1 VQFRQMQSDAFPLNG
16 GLDLVTVPAMVK
28 PGRVSS
34 GVNFEPD
41 NNGGYTK
48 MRGIERYDGKPAP
61 SDASYYVADVDITGT
76 VIFRDVITGE
86 MSGATGVVV
95 LVNGTTSLVLAK
107 VTGTFEEEENFTIG
121 GTPQGTISSV
131 LVDSETDVR
140 LHAVYRN
147 LVADVNRD
155 DIAVVPGSGPVRG
168 VKYYKG
174 ERYALRDNEAATAC
188 VLHRATPT
196 GWQEIPFGREIH
208 FDNAT
213 AIINDGDVVVGANSF
228 ATGIVKR
235 ALLRTGTWASQGVGT
250 LVFDSV
256 SGLFEDNENLQV
268 GGVTKVVANG
278 VDTAIE
284 LLPGG
289 KFEFE
294 TINFFG
300 TAGTERLYAADGV
313 NLLGEFDGTT
323 WVPIRTGVDV
333 DNPKFVREHRK
344 HLIVAI
350 LGSLFTS
357 GTGDPYS
364 YTAITGSAE
373 LGTGS
378 LITGL
383 SPEVGDST
391 SGAML
396 VLTDQKCFMMYGNDA
411 SDFKLVLH
419 SPASGGKAYTVQ
431 NLGYS
436 HFLNNRGVTQLV
448 ASQSFGNFQLNVLTQ
463 DIQPLLDQKRGM
475 EIASCVVRNNNQ
487 YWIFFNDGSGIIM
500 QVRQSNNANAPTIG
514 ASMTFDYGED
524 RVMNVVDSFV
534 DVDGIDKV
542 LAGATDGF
550 VYELNK
556 GTTLDGDSMR
566 FNLMLHF
573 NHSNSLRIRKNYRRT
588 VFHVEAQGYAEFKV
602 GHDLGFGKRSIRQS
616 RLQDETLPGR
626 GGFWDSFVWTA
637 FVWDTPAV
645 EEINV
650 YTPGNGD
657 SIALIVAGDS
667 EITEQ
672 FTLQTCIPYFKINRP
687 ER

>member
-1 VQFRQMQSDAFPLNG
+1 MQFRQMQSDAFPLVG
-16 GLDLVTVPAMVK
+16 GLDLVTVPAAVK

-34 GVNFEPD
+34 CVNFEPD

-48 MRGIERYDGKPAP
+48 MKGIERFDGRPSP
-61 SDASYYVADVDITGT
+61 SDASYYIAPVSITGT
-76 VIFRDVITGE
+76 VIFRDVITGSV
-86 MSGATGVVV
+86 SGATGVVISV
-95 LVNGTTSLVLAK
+95 EGTNRLVLAK
-107 VTGTFEEEENFTIG
+107 VDGEFVEETFTIG
-121 GTPQGTISSV
+121 GTPQGTITEA
-131 LVDSETDVR
+131 LIDSETDVR
-140 LHAVYRN
+140 LHAVYKN
-147 LVADVNRD
+147 LAADVYRD
-155 DIAVVPGSGPVRG
+155 DIAEVPGSGPVRG

-174 ERYALRDNEAATAC
+174 EKYALRDNEAATAC
-188 VLHRATPT
+188 VLHKATPT
-196 GWQEIPFGREIH
+196 GWQEVPFGRELQ

-213 AIINDGDVVVGANSF
+213 AIINDGDVVVGATSL

-256 SGLFEDNENLQV
+256 SGTFQDGENIMV
-268 GGVTKVVANG
+268 GGVNKVVADG
-278 VDTAIE
+278 ADTAVS

-294 TINFFG
+294 IINFFG

-323 WVPIRTGVDV
+323 WVPIRTGLTV

-344 HLIVAI
+344 HLIVSV
-350 LGSLFTS
+350 LGSVFTS

-364 YTAITGSAE
+364 YTAITGAAE
-373 LGTGS
+373 IGTGS

-383 SPEVGDST
+383 SPEVGDGN

-411 SDFKLVLH
+411 SDFNLVLH
-419 SPASGGKAYTVQ
+419 SPQSGGKAYTVQ

-448 ASQSFGNFQLNVLTQ
+448 SSQSFGNFQLNVLTK

-500 QVRQSNNANAPTIG
+500 QVLQSNNANAPTVG
-514 ASMTFDYGED
+514 PSMTFDYGSD
-524 RVMNVVDSFV
+524 RVMNVIDSFV
-534 DVDGIDKV
+534 DVDSIDRV
-542 LAGATDGF
+542 LAGSNDGF

-566 FNLMLHF
+566 FYIMLHF
-573 NHSNSLRIRKNYRRT
+573 NHSRSLRIRKNYRRT

-616 RLQDETLPGR
+616 RLQSEFLVGK
-626 GGFWDSFVWTA
+626 GGFWDSFVWTE
-637 FVWDTPAV
+637 FVWDTPIV

>member
-1 VQFRQMQSDAFPLNG
+1 MQSDAFPLNG

-34 GVNFEPD
+34 CVNFEPD

-48 MRGIERYDGKPAP
+48 MKGIERYDGHPSP
-61 SDASYYVADVDITGT
+61 SDASYYVATVDITGT
-76 VIFRDVITGE
+76 AIFRDVITGE
-86 MSGATGVVV
+86 TSGATGTIISIEG
-95 LVNGTTSLVLAK
+95 LNRIVLAG
-107 VTGTFEEEENFTIG
+107 VTGTFVEENFTINALV
-121 GTPQGTISSV
+121 QGTVSAV
-131 LVDSETDVR
+131 LTDSETDVR
-140 LHAVYRN
+140 LHAVYKN
-147 LVADVNRD
+147 LAADVSRD
-155 DIAVVPGSGPVRG
+155 LITEVSGSGPVRG
-168 VKYYKG
+168 VKFYKG
-174 ERYALRDNEAATAC
+174 EKYALRDNEAATAC
-188 VLHRATPT
+188 VLHKATPT
-196 GWQEIPFGREIH
+196 GWQSVPFGREIQ
-208 FDNAT
+208 FDGAT
-213 AIINDGDVVVGANSF
+213 GEIVDGDVVIGATSL
-228 ATGIVKR
+228 AAGIVKR
-235 ALLRTGTWASQGVGT
+235 ALLRTGTWSSSGVGT
-250 LVFDSV
+250 LVFDSI
-256 SGLFEDNENLQV
+256 SGAFQDNENLQV
-268 GGVTKVVANG
+268 GGATKAVSNG
-278 VDTAIE
+278 ADTAVS

-294 TINFFG
+294 IINFFG

-323 WVPIRTGVDV
+323 WVPIRTGIEV

-344 HLIVAI
+344 HLLISV

-357 GTGDPYS
+357 GTGNPYS
-364 YTAITGSAE
+364 YTAIQGAAE
-373 LGTGS
+373 IGTGS
-378 LITGL
+378 LISGL
-383 SPEVGDST
+383 SPEVGDGT

-396 VLTDQKCFMMYGNDA
+396 VLTDQRCFMLYGNDV
-411 SDFKLVLH
+411 SDFNLVLH

-448 ASQSFGNFQLNVLTQ
+448 ASQAFGNFNLNVLTK
-463 DIQPLLDQKRGM
+463 DIQPLIDLKRGR
-475 EIASCVVRNNNQ
+475 EIASCVIRNNNQ

-500 QVRQSNNANAPTIG
+500 QVLQSNNTNAPTIG
-514 ASMTFDYGED
+514 PAMTFDYGED
-524 RVMNVVDSFV
+524 RVMNVIDSFV
-534 DVDGIDKV
+534 DLDGIDRV
-542 LAGATDGF
+542 LAGSNDGF

-566 FNLMLHF
+566 FYIMLHF
-573 NHSNSLRIRKNYRRT
+573 NHSSSLRIRKNYRRT

-616 RLQDETLPGR
+616 RLQDELLAGR

-637 FVWDTPAV
+637 FVWDTPVV
-645 EEINV
+645 EELNV

-672 FTLQTCIPYFKINRP
+672 FTLQTCIPYFKISRP

>member
-1 VQFRQMQSDAFPLNG
+1 MQSDAFPLNG

-34 GVNFEPD
+34 CVNFEPD

-48 MRGIERYDGKPAP
+48 MKGIERYDGHPSP
-61 SDASYYVADVDITGT
+61 SDASYYVATVDITGT
-76 VIFRDVITGE
+76 AIFRDVIIGE
-86 MSGATGVVV
+86 TSGATGTIISIEG
-95 LVNGTTSLVLAK
+95 LNRIVLAG
-107 VTGTFEEEENFTIG
+107 VTGTFVEENFTINAVV
-121 GTPQGTISSV
+121 QGTVSEV
-131 LVDSETDVR
+131 LTDSETDVR
-140 LHAVYRN
+140 LHAVYKN
-147 LVADVNRD
+147 LAADVSRD
-155 DIAVVPGSGPVRG
+155 LITEVPGSGPVRG
-168 VKYYKG
+168 VKFYKG
-174 ERYALRDNEAATAC
+174 EKYALRDNEAATAC
-188 VLHRATPT
+188 VLHKATPT
-196 GWQEIPFGREIH
+196 GWQSVPFGREIQ
-208 FDNAT
+208 FDGAT
-213 AIINDGDVVVGANSF
+213 GEIFDGDVVIGTTSLA
-228 ATGIVKR
+228 AGIVKR
-235 ALLRTGTWASQGVGT
+235 ALLRTGTWSSSGVGT
-250 LVFDSV
+250 LVFDSI
-256 SGLFEDNENLQV
+256 SGAFQDNENLQV
-268 GGVTKVVANG
+268 GGVTKVVSNG
-278 VDTAIE
+278 ADTAVS

-294 TINFFG
+294 IINFFG

-323 WVPIRTGVDV
+323 WVPIRTGIEV

-344 HLIVAI
+344 HLLISV

-357 GTGDPYS
+357 GTGNPYS
-364 YTAITGSAE
+364 YTAIQGATE
-373 LGTGS
+373 IGTGS
-378 LITGL
+378 LISGL
-383 SPEVGDST
+383 SPEVGDGT

-396 VLTDQKCFMMYGNDA
+396 VLTDQRCFMLYGNDV
-411 SDFKLVLH
+411 SDFNLVLH

-448 ASQSFGNFQLNVLTQ
+448 ASQAFGNFNLNVLTK
-463 DIQPLLDQKRGM
+463 DIQPLIDLKRGM
-475 EIASCVVRNNNQ
+475 EISSCVIRNNNQ

-500 QVRQSNNANAPTIG
+500 QVLQSSNTNAPTIG
-514 ASMTFDYGED
+514 PAMTFDYGSD
-524 RVMNVVDSFV
+524 RVMNVIDSFV
-534 DVDGIDKV
+534 DLDGIDRV
-542 LAGATDGF
+542 LAGSNDGF

-566 FNLMLHF
+566 FYIMLHF
-573 NHSNSLRIRKNYRRT
+573 NHSGSLRIRKNYRRT

-616 RLQDETLPGR
+616 RLQDELLAGR

-637 FVWDTPAV
+637 FVWDTPVA
-645 EEINV
+645 EELNV

>member
-1 VQFRQMQSDAFPLNG
+1 MQSDAFPLNG

-34 GVNFEPD
+34 CVNFEPD

-48 MRGIERYDGKPAP
+48 MKGIERYDGHPSP
-61 SDASYYVADVDITGT
+61 SDASYYVATVDITGT
-76 VIFRDVITGE
+76 AIFRDVITGE
-86 MSGATGVVV
+86 TSGATGTIISIEGI
-95 LVNGTTSLVLAK
+95 NRIVLAG
-107 VTGTFEEEENFTIG
+107 VTGTFVEENFTINALV
-121 GTPQGTISSV
+121 QGTVSEV
-131 LVDSETDVR
+131 LTDSETDVR
-140 LHAVYRN
+140 LHAVYKN
-147 LVADVNRD
+147 LAADVSRD
-155 DIAVVPGSGPVRG
+155 LITEVPGSGPVRG
-168 VKYYKG
+168 VKFYKG
-174 ERYALRDNEAATAC
+174 EKYALRDNEAATAC

-196 GWQEIPFGREIH
+196 GWQSVPFGRELQ
-208 FDNAT
+208 FDGAT
-213 AIINDGDVVVGANSF
+213 GEIVDGDVVIGATSL
-228 ATGIVKR
+228 AAGIVKR
-235 ALLRTGTWASQGVGT
+235 ALLRTGTWSSSGVGT
-250 LVFDSV
+250 LVFDSI
-256 SGLFEDNENLQV
+256 SGAFQDNENLQV
-268 GGVTKVVANG
+268 GGATKAVSNG
-278 VDTAIE
+278 ADTAVS

-294 TINFFG
+294 IINFFG

-323 WVPIRTGVDV
+323 WVPIRTGIEV

-344 HLIVAI
+344 HLLISV

-357 GTGDPYS
+357 GTGNPYS
-364 YTAITGSAE
+364 YTAIQGAAE
-373 LGTGS
+373 IGTGS
-378 LITGL
+378 LISGL
-383 SPEVGDST
+383 SPEVGDGT

-396 VLTDQKCFMMYGNDA
+396 VLTDQRCFMLYGNDV
-411 SDFKLVLH
+411 SDFNLVLH

-448 ASQSFGNFQLNVLTQ
+448 ASQVFGNFNLNVLTE
-463 DIQPLLDQKRGM
+463 DIQPLIDLKRGR
-475 EIASCVVRNNNQ
+475 EIASCVIRNNNQ

-500 QVRQSNNANAPTIG
+500 QVLQSNNANAPTIG
-514 ASMTFDYGED
+514 PAMTFDYGSD
-524 RVMNVVDSFV
+524 RVMNVIDSFV
-534 DVDGIDKV
+534 DLDGIDRV
-542 LAGATDGF
+542 LAGSNDGF

-566 FNLMLHF
+566 FYIMLHF
-573 NHSNSLRIRKNYRRT
+573 NHSGSLRIRKNYRRT

-602 GHDLGFGKRSIRQS
+602 GHDLGFGKRGIRQS
-616 RLQDETLPGR
+616 RLQDELLVGK

-637 FVWDTPAV
+637 FVWDTPVV
-645 EEINV
+645 EELNV

>member
-1 VQFRQMQSDAFPLNG
+1 MNFRQMQSDAFPLNG

-34 GVNFEPD
+34 CVNFEPD

-48 MRGIERYDGKPAP
+48 MKGIERYDGHPSP
-61 SDASYYVADVDITGT
+61 SDASYYVATVDITGT
-76 VIFRDVITGE
+76 AIFRDVITGE
-86 MSGATGVVV
+86 TSGATGTIISIEGI
-95 LVNGTTSLVLAK
+95 NRIVLAG
-107 VTGTFEEEENFTIG
+107 VTGTFVEENFTINALV
-121 GTPQGTISSV
+121 QGTVSEV
-131 LVDSETDVR
+131 LTDSETDVR
-140 LHAVYRN
+140 LHAVYKN
-147 LVADVNRD
+147 LAADVSRD
-155 DIAVVPGSGPVRG
+155 LITEVPGSGPVRG
-168 VKYYKG
+168 VKFYKG
-174 ERYALRDNEAATAC
+174 EKYALRDNEAATAC

-196 GWQEIPFGREIH
+196 GWQSVPFGRELQ
-208 FDNAT
+208 FDGAT
-213 AIINDGDVVVGANSF
+213 GEIVDGDVVIGATSL
-228 ATGIVKR
+228 AAGIVKR
-235 ALLRTGTWASQGVGT
+235 ALLRTGTWSSSGVGT
-250 LVFDSV
+250 LVFDSI
-256 SGLFEDNENLQV
+256 SGAFQDNENLQV
-268 GGVTKVVANG
+268 GGATKAVSNG
-278 VDTAIE
+278 ADTAVS

-294 TINFFG
+294 IINFFG

-323 WVPIRTGVDV
+323 WVPIRTGIEV

-344 HLIVAI
+344 HLLISV

-357 GTGDPYS
+357 GTGNPYS
-364 YTAITGSAE
+364 YTAIQGAAE
-373 LGTGS
+373 IGTGS
-378 LITGL
+378 LISGL
-383 SPEVGDST
+383 SPEVGDGT

-396 VLTDQKCFMMYGNDA
+396 VLTDQRCFMLYGNDV
-411 SDFKLVLH
+411 SDFNLVLH

-448 ASQSFGNFQLNVLTQ
+448 ASQVFGNFNLNVLTE
-463 DIQPLLDQKRGM
+463 DIQPLIDLKRGR
-475 EIASCVVRNNNQ
+475 EIASCVIRNNNQ

-500 QVRQSNNANAPTIG
+500 QVLQSNNANAPTIG
-514 ASMTFDYGED
+514 PAMTFDYGSD
-524 RVMNVVDSFV
+524 RVMNVIDSFV
-534 DVDGIDKV
+534 DLDGIDRV
-542 LAGATDGF
+542 LAGSNDGF

-566 FNLMLHF
+566 FYIMLHF
-573 NHSNSLRIRKNYRRT
+573 NHSGSLRIRKNYRRT

-602 GHDLGFGKRSIRQS
+602 GHDLGFGKRGIRQS
-616 RLQDETLPGR
+616 RLQDELLVGK

-637 FVWDTPAV
+637 FVWDTPVV
-645 EEINV
+645 EELNV

>member
-1 VQFRQMQSDAFPLNG
+1 MQFRQMKSDAFPLTG

-34 GVNFEPD
+34 CVNFEPD

-48 MRGIERYDGKPAP
+48 MKGIERYDGHPSP
-61 SDASYYVADVDITGT
+61 SDASYYVATVNLTGT
-76 VIFRDVITGE
+76 AIFRDVITGAT
-86 MSGATGVVV
+86 SGATGTIISIEG
-95 LVNGTTSLVLAK
+95 LTRLVLAN
-107 VTGTFEEEENFTIG
+107 VTGTFVEENFTISAVV
-121 GTPQGTISSV
+121 QGTVSEV
-131 LVDSETDVR
+131 LTDSETDVR
-140 LHAVYRN
+140 LHAVYKN
-147 LVADVNRD
+147 LAADVSRD
-155 DIAVVPGSGPVRG
+155 LIAEVPGSGPVRG
-168 VKYYKG
+168 VKFYKG
-174 ERYALRDNEAATAC
+174 EKYALRDNEAATAC
-188 VLHRATPT
+188 ILHRAIPT
-196 GWQEIPFGREIH
+196 GWQAITFGREVQ
-208 FDNAT
+208 FDGAT
-213 AIINDGDVVVGANSF
+213 GEIFDGDVVVGATSL
-228 ATGIVKR
+228 AAGIVKR
-235 ALLRTGTWASQGVGT
+235 ALLRTGTWSSNGVGT
-250 LVFDSV
+250 LVFDSI
-256 SGLFEDNENLQV
+256 SGTFQDNENLQV
-268 GGVTKVVANG
+268 GGATKVVANG
-278 VDTAIE
+278 ADTAVS

-294 TINFFG
+294 IINFFG

-323 WVPIRTGVDV
+323 WVPIRTGISV

-344 HLIVAI
+344 HLIVSI
-350 LGSLFTS
+350 LGSVFTS

-364 YTAITGSAE
+364 YTAITGAAE
-373 LGTGS
+373 IGTGS
-378 LITGL
+378 LISGL
-383 SPEVGDST
+383 SPEVGDAA

-396 VLTDQKCFMMYGNDA
+396 VLTDQKCFMMYGNDS
-411 SDFKLVLH
+411 SDFNLVLH

-448 ASQSFGNFQLNVLTQ
+448 ASQAFGNFNLNVLTK
-463 DIQPLLDQKRGM
+463 DIQPLIDLKRGR
-475 EIASCVVRNNNQ
+475 EIASCVIRNNNQ

-500 QVRQSNNANAPTIG
+500 QVLQSNNTNAPTIG
-514 ASMTFDYGED
+514 PAMTFDYGED
-524 RVMNVVDSFV
+524 RVMNVIDSFV
-534 DVDGIDKV
+534 DVDGIDRV
-542 LAGATDGF
+542 LAGSNDGF

-566 FNLMLHF
+566 FYIMLHF
-573 NHSNSLRIRKNYRRT
+573 NHSSSLRIRKNYRRT

-616 RLQDETLPGR
+616 RLQDELLSGR
-626 GGFWDSFVWTA
+626 GGFWDSFVYTA
-637 FVWDTPAV
+637 FVWDTPIV
-645 EEINV
+645 EELNV